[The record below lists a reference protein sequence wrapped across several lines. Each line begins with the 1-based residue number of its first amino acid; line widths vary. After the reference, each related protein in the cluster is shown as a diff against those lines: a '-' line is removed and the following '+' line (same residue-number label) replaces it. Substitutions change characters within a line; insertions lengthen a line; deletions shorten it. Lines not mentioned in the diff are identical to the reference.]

1 MAQPAY
7 SSDPEKINE
16 PGKDKM
22 RFELG
27 DTMVEGGVDT
37 CALTDAE
44 YTAIIEATPRWKRAK
59 LRCLESILFRVD
71 LIHETEKDALQI
83 GRAHV

>member
-7 SSDPEKINE
+7 SYDPEKIKE

-27 DTMVEGGVDT
+27 TQWSR
-37 CALTDAE
+37 AAS
-44 YTAIIEATPRWKRAK
+44 TPVR
-59 LRCLESILFRVD
+59 
-71 LIHETEKDALQI
+71 
-83 GRAHV
+83 